1 MTTGY
6 KTFRGNKQK
15 ALNQEISK
23 NMPHNANDQKF
34 LEYIEQI
41 SRQGTPNTYRMATKV
56 SHLGN
61 AADKFVHPF
70 SPDKITDKKGI
81 D

>member
-1 MTTGY
+1 
-6 KTFRGNKQK
+6 
-15 ALNQEISK
+15 
-23 NMPHNANDQKF
+23 
-34 LEYIEQI
+34 
-41 SRQGTPNTYRMATKV
+41 MATKV